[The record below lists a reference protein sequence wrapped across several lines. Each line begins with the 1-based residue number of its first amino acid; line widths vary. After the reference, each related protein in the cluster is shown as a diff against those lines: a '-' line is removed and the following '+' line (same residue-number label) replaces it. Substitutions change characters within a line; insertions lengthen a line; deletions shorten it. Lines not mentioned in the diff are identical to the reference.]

1 MEDHELDTFKSIF
14 YVQKWTLVQHHS
26 PSTLNRWL
34 TRSPVVSISKLQE
47 SVEHGVSKREHA
59 IGKMRGLS
67 MDVNGQ
73 HSSLFICSIIPIY
86 KRDFLGIFTDNI
98 RFSEDLST
106 TYSIPGPIKPL

>member
-1 MEDHELDTFKSIF
+1 
-14 YVQKWTLVQHHS
+14 
-26 PSTLNRWL
+26 
-34 TRSPVVSISKLQE
+34 
-47 SVEHGVSKREHA
+47 
-59 IGKMRGLS
+59 